1 MEVQLFNIQ
10 TNLRALKRRVWVPV
24 EGKLISDVNKV
35 YFLHYNERKERK
47 LILSNFSK
55 GWDRLEVAE
64 HGRELALREAL
75 QKCVFSYFLKG

>member
-1 MEVQLFNIQ
+1 MQLFNIQ

-35 YFLHYNERKERK
+35 YFLYYNERK

-64 HGRELALREAL
+64 HERELALREAL